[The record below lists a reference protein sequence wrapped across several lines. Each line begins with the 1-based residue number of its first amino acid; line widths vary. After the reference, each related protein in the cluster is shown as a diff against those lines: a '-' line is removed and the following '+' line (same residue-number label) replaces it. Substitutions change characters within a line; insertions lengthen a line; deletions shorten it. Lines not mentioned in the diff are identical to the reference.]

1 MSALLG
7 FIALTVPEINRLS
20 LMLKGPLVFK
30 QVPH

>member
-1 MSALLG
+1 MSLRLG
-7 FIALTVPEINRLS
+7 FVALVLLEINRLW